1 VATTVPLGTPPVPST
16 PEKQEG
22 EGHEDAL
29 KRIWTDPTG
38 RWGWTANVQNGPIV
52 KRFMTTVFA
61 FFLMGGL
68 EALVMRTQLAQPNN
82 TFVTPDVYNQVF
94 TMHGSTMMFLFAVPM
109 MEAFAE
115 FLLPVM
121 VGTRELPFP
130 RMTAFLYWTL
140 LFGGLM
146 FNASFLFRN
155 LPDSGWFAYTP
166 LSSIPYSSNLGI
178 DFWNLGLDVAQIAA
192 IGDAFE
198 IIVGILKTRAPG
210 MSLRNMPIYLWSL
223 LVMGFSM
230 IFGFTPLFV
239 CTLMLNLDRHWGT
252 HFFDPS
258 AGGNPLLWQHL
269 FWIFGHPEVYI
280 MFIPATGVI
289 SMIVP
294 TFTRR
299 PLVGHTLIVLAMV
312 ATGFLS
318 FGLWVHHMFSTGA
331 VAPLAMSFFT
341 AASMTIAIP
350 SGIQI
355 FAWIAT
361 MWGTRPRMT
370 TPMLYAI
377 AFIVTFV
384 LGGISGVTLSAVP
397 WDWQVTDTYYVVAHF
412 HYVLIGSLLF
422 ATFAGFYY
430 WLPKLTNR
438 MLSETLGKWNF
449 WVTAIGFNIAFF
461 PMHFSG
467 FLGMPR
473 RVYSYPAG
481 IGLELPNLVST
492 IGAYI
497 LGAGVLLFLV
507 NLAWSIVLAHGRE
520 AGKDPWGAGTLD
532 WATESPPPDEGY
544 RVLPVVHTREP
555 LWEQA
560 RLEEGDPETV
570 RLVHALERSP
580 THYRATLVTSLAEG
594 IPEGVLRMASASRL
608 PLLAASGLAV
618 VFAGELFG
626 VHAVAVIGALV
637 MVAAVWLWLWP
648 PAVERELRLGDMGGP
663 TVHGLPVYLSGTR
676 SPAWW
681 GMLLVLLT
689 LAVGTACCIFSYF
702 YIRAGST
709 DWPPAGIQPP
719 DLTLPIV
726 RSIVFAL
733 SLPPA
738 WWALRSIKRERQLRL
753 QIALAANAAL
763 GVAFL
768 GLMLAEIGQWDPNL
782 QWHAYGSAF
791 YLLQGIQLVLVLI
804 GLLISAFA
812 QVQAW
817 MGYFN
822 RWRYL
827 AVQNLA
833 NYWTFTV
840 VHWLVVA
847 AVLYA
852 SPYVL

>member
-1 VATTVPLGTPPVPST
+1 MATTLDKPAPSAEPPPH
-16 PEKQEG
+16 E
-22 EGHEDAL
+22 EDAL

-38 RWGWTANVQNGPIV
+38 RFGWTANVQNGPIV
-52 KRFMTTVFA
+52 ERFMLTVFA
-61 FFLMGGL
+61 FFLLGGL
-68 EALVMRTQLAQPNN
+68 EALVMRAQLATPGNGLL
-82 TFVTPDVYNQVF
+82 TPDVYNQVF

-121 VGTRELPFP
+121 VGARELPFP

-146 FNASFLFRN
+146 FNAAFLFHS
-155 LPDSGWFAYTP
+155 LPDSGWFSYTP
-166 LSSIPYSSNLGI
+166 LSSVPYSTSLGI

-210 MSLRNMPIYLWSL
+210 MSLRNMPVYLWSV

-252 HFFDPS
+252 HFFDPN
-258 AGGNPLLWQHL
+258 ACGNPLLWQHL

-294 TFTRR
+294 TFARR

-318 FGLWVHHMFSTGA
+318 FGLWVHHMFATGG

-350 SGIQI
+350 SAVQI

-361 MWGTRPRMT
+361 LWGTRPRLT
-370 TPMLYAI
+370 TPMLYALG
-377 AFIVTFV
+377 FIITFV
-384 LGGISGVTLSAVP
+384 LGGISGVTLASVP
-397 WDWQVTDTYYVVAHF
+397 WDWQVSDTYFVVAHF
-412 HYVLIGSLLF
+412 HYVLIGSLVF
-422 ATFAGFYY
+422 GMFAGLYY

-438 MLSETLGKWNF
+438 MFSESLGKWNF
-449 WVTAIGFNIAFF
+449 WITLIGFNLTFF

-467 FLGMPR
+467 LLGMPR
-473 RVYSYPAG
+473 RVYTYAP
-481 IGLELPNLVST
+481 GLGLDTPNLLST
-492 IGAYI
+492 LGAYV
-497 LGAGVLLFLV
+497 LGFGVLLFLV
-507 NLAWSIVLAHGRE
+507 NFVRSVLLGRGRE
-520 AGKDPWGAGTLD
+520 AGENPWDAGSLD
-532 WATESPPPDEGY
+532 WATPTPPPDEGY
-544 RVLPVVHTREP
+544 RVIPIVHSREP
-555 LWEQA
+555 LWDQA
-560 RLEEGDPETV
+560 RLDEGDPETV
-570 RLVHALERSP
+570 RLVHALEQSP
-580 THYRATLVTSLAEG
+580 TQYRATLITSVAQA
-594 IPEGVLRMASASRL
+594 IPEGVVRMADASRL
-608 PLLAASGLAV
+608 PLVASLGLTL
-618 VFAGELFG
+618 VFAGEL
-626 VHAVAVIGALV
+626 VSIHAVAILGLV
-637 MVAAVWLWLWP
+637 VMLAAIWLWLWP
-648 PAVERELRLGDMGGP
+648 PAVEREFRLGDKGGP
-663 TVHGLPVYLSGTR
+663 TVHGLPVYHAGTR
-676 SPAWW
+676 APGWW

-689 LAVGTACCIFSYF
+689 LAVGSACCIFSYL
-702 YIRAGST
+702 YIRAGAAE
-709 DWPPAGIQPP
+709 WPPPGIAPP
-719 DLTLPIV
+719 DLGLPIARTV
-726 RSIVFAL
+726 VLAL
-733 SLPPA
+733 SAAPV
-738 WWALRSIKRERQLRL
+738 WWALASVRRDHQLRL
-753 QIALAANAAL
+753 QIGLALSALL

-768 GLMLAEIGQWDPNL
+768 AMLVAEIGQWDPNL
-782 QWHAYGSAF
+782 QGHAYGSAF
-791 YLLQGIQLVLVLI
+791 YLLQGIQLVLVVL
-804 GLLISAFA
+804 GLLISLFA
-812 QVQAW
+812 QAQAW

-833 NYWTFTV
+833 NFWTFAV

-852 SPYVL
+852 SPYLL

>member
-1 VATTVPLGTPPVPST
+1 MARTAAPERTVPDERTS
-16 PEKQEG
+16 EER
-22 EGHEDAL
+22 EDAL

-38 RWGWTANVQNGPIV
+38 RLGWTANVQNGPIV
-52 KRFMTTVFA
+52 QRFMVTVFA
-61 FFLMGGL
+61 FFLLGGL
-68 EALVMRTQLAQPNN
+68 EALVMRTQLARPDNS
-82 TFVTPDVYNQVF
+82 FITPDVYNQVF

-146 FNASFLFRN
+146 FNAAFLFHS

-166 LSSIPYSSNLGI
+166 LSSIPYSSSLGI

-210 MSLRNMPIYLWSL
+210 MSLRQMPVYLWSL

-252 HFFDPS
+252 HFFDS
-258 AGGNPLLWQHL
+258 NAGGNPLLWQHL

-299 PLVGHTLIVLAMV
+299 PLVGHTLIILAML

-318 FGLWVHHMFSTGA
+318 FGLWVHHMFSTGG

-350 SGIQI
+350 SGVQI

-361 MWGTRPRMT
+361 MWGTRPRLT
-370 TPMLYAI
+370 TPMLYAL

-384 LGGISGVTLSAVP
+384 LGGISGVTLAAVP
-397 WDWQVTDTYYVVAHF
+397 WDWQVTDSYYVVAHF

-422 ATFAGFYY
+422 STFAGLYY

-438 MLSETLGKWNF
+438 MFSEALGKWNF
-449 WVTAIGFNIAFF
+449 WITVIGFNVTFF

-473 RVYSYPAG
+473 RVYTYPT
-481 IGLELPNLVST
+481 GLGLDAPNLIST
-492 IGAYI
+492 IGAYV
-497 LGAGVLLFLV
+497 LGMGVLLFLINFV
-507 NLAWSIVLAHGRE
+507 WSIVLAHGRE
-520 AGKDPWGAGTLD
+520 AGENPWGAGSLD
-532 WATESPPPDEGY
+532 WATPTPPPDEGY
-544 RVLPVVHTREP
+544 RVIPIVYSREP
-555 LWEQA
+555 LWDQA
-560 RLEEGDPETV
+560 RLDEGDPETV
-570 RLVHALERSP
+570 RLVHALEHSP
-580 THYRATLVTSLAEG
+580 THYRATLITSLAEG
-594 IPEGVLRMASASRL
+594 IPEGVLRMAGASRL
-608 PLLAASGLAV
+608 PLLASFGLAV
-618 VFAGELFG
+618 VFAGELVS
-626 VHAVAVIGALV
+626 VHALAAIGLV
-637 MVAAVWLWLWP
+637 VMITAIWLWIWP
-648 PAVERELRLGDMGGP
+648 PAVERELRLGENGGP
-663 TVHGLPVYLSGTR
+663 TIHGLPVYHTGTR
-676 SPAWW
+676 APAWW

-689 LAVGTACCIFSYF
+689 LAVGSACCIFSYF
-702 YIRAGST
+702 YIRAGTT
-709 DWPPAGIQPP
+709 DWPPAGIEPP
-719 DLTLPIV
+719 DLTLPIMRTV
-726 RSIVFAL
+726 LLAISVV
-733 SLPPA
+733 PV
-738 WWALRSIKRERQLRL
+738 WWALRSIRRDHQLQL
-753 QIALAANAAL
+753 QISLACSALLGGLFLAL
-763 GVAFL
+763 LV
-768 GLMLAEIGQWDPNL
+768 AEIGQWDPNL
-782 QWHAYGSAF
+782 QGHAYGSAF
-791 YLLQGIQLVLVLI
+791 YLLQGIQLVIVLG
-804 GLLISAFA
+804 GLLISLFTQA
-812 QVQAW
+812 QAW
-817 MGYFN
+817 LGYFN
-822 RWRYL
+822 RWRHL

-833 NYWTFTV
+833 NYWTFAV
-840 VHWLVVA
+840 AHWLIVA
-847 AVLYA
+847 AVLYG
-852 SPYVL
+852 SPYLL

>member
-1 VATTVPLGTPPVPST
+1 VTTVVA
-16 PEKQEG
+16 PEPRQKSE
-22 EGHEDAL
+22 EAEEDAL
-29 KRIWTDPTG
+29 KRVWTDPTG
-38 RWGWTANVQNGPIV
+38 RFGWTANVQNGPIV
-52 KRFMTTVFA
+52 KRFIMTVFG
-61 FFLMGGL
+61 FFLVGGL
-68 EALVMRTQLAQPNN
+68 EALLMRTQLAAPDN
-82 TFVTPDVYNQVF
+82 TFLSPDLYNELF

-121 VGTRELPFP
+121 VGARELPFP

-146 FNASFLFRN
+146 FNAAWLFRN
-155 LPDSGWFAYTP
+155 LPDSGWFAYPP
-166 LSSIPYSSNLGI
+166 LSSIPFSSNLGI

-210 MSLRNMPIYLWSL
+210 MSLRHMPIYLWSL

-252 HFFDPS
+252 HFFDAN

-289 SMIVP
+289 SMILP

-361 MWGTRPRMT
+361 MWGTRPRFT

-377 AFIVTFV
+377 AVIVTFV
-384 LGGISGVTLSAVP
+384 FGGISGVSLSAVP
-397 WDWQVTDTYYVVAHF
+397 WDLQVTDSYFVVAHF

-422 ATFAGFYY
+422 STFAGFYY

-438 MLSETLGKWNF
+438 LLSETLGKWNF
-449 WVTAIGFNIAFF
+449 WITLIGFNVAFF

-473 RVYSYPAG
+473 RVYTYPPG
-481 IGLELPNLVST
+481 LGLELPNMVST

-497 LGAGVLLFLV
+497 LGVGVLLF
-507 NLAWSIVLAHGRE
+507 VLNVLWTTVLGRGRE
-520 AGKDPWGAGTLD
+520 AGENPWDAGSLD
-532 WATESPPPDEGY
+532 WATPTPPPDEGY
-544 RVLPVVHTREP
+544 RVIPIIHSREP
-555 LWEQA
+555 LWDQA
-560 RLEEGDPETV
+560 RLDEGDPRTV
-570 RLVHALERSP
+570 ELVHALERSP
-580 THYRATLVTSLAEG
+580 THYRATLVTSLAEAL
-594 IPEGVLRMASASRL
+594 PEGVLRMAAASRL
-608 PLLAASGLAV
+608 PLVAAAGLATI
-618 VFAGELFG
+618 FAGELFS
-626 VHAVAVIGALV
+626 VHTVAVIGLV
-637 MVAAVWLWLWP
+637 VMIIAIWLWMWP
-648 PAVERELRLGDMGGP
+648 PAVEREFKLGDLGGP
-663 TVHGLPVYLSGTR
+663 TVHGLPVYLSGSR
-676 SPAWW
+676 APGWW

-689 LAVGTACCIFSYF
+689 LAVGTACCIFAYF
-702 YIRAGST
+702 YFRAGST
-709 DWPPAGIQPP
+709 DGPPPGIQPP
-719 DLTLPIV
+719 DLTLPVV
-726 RSIVFAL
+726 RTILFTVSLLPAWCALWSIRRGHQLQLQL
-733 SLPPA
+733 SLG
-738 WWALRSIKRERQLRL
+738 LT
-753 QIALAANAAL
+753 AAL
-763 GVAFL
+763 GAAFVA
-768 GLMLAEIGQWDPNL
+768 LMIAEIGQWDPNL
-782 QWHAYGSAF
+782 QWNAYGSAF
-791 YLLQGIQLVLVLI
+791 YLLQAIQLVIVLG
-804 GLLISAFA
+804 GLLISLFTQA
-812 QVQAW
+812 QAW
-817 MGYFN
+817 LGYFN
-822 RWRYL
+822 RWRHL

-833 NYWTFTV
+833 NYWTFAV
-840 VHWLVVA
+840 VHWLIVA

-852 SPYVL
+852 SPYLL

>member
-1 VATTVPLGTPPVPST
+1 MSALVLAPPEESS
-16 PEKQEG
+16 PEK
-22 EGHEDAL
+22 EDAL

-38 RWGWTANVQNGPIV
+38 RFGWTANVQNGPIV
-52 KRFMTTVFA
+52 KRFLITVFA

-68 EALVMRTQLAQPNN
+68 EALVMRTQLATPGN
-82 TFVTPDVYNQVF
+82 TFLTPDVYNQVF

-115 FLLPVM
+115 FLIPVM

-140 LFGGLM
+140 LFGAIM
-146 FNASFLFRN
+146 FNASFLFHS

-166 LSSIPYSSNLGI
+166 LSSVPYSSSLGI

-230 IFGFTPLFV
+230 IFGFTPLFI
-239 CTLMLNLDRHWGT
+239 CTLMLNLDRHWAT
-252 HFFDPS
+252 HFFDPN

-289 SMIVP
+289 SMIIP

-299 PLVGHTLIVLAMV
+299 RLVGQTLIILAMV

-331 VAPLAMSFFT
+331 IAPLAMSFFT

-350 SGIQI
+350 SGVQI
-355 FAWIAT
+355 IAWIAS

-377 AFIVTFV
+377 GFIVTFV
-384 LGGISGVTLSAVP
+384 LGGISGVSLAVVP
-397 WDWQVTDTYYVVAHF
+397 WDWQVTDDYFVVAHF

-422 ATFAGFYY
+422 GTFAGLYY

-438 MLSETLGKWNF
+438 MFSEAIGKWNF
-449 WVTAIGFNIAFF
+449 WITIIGFNVTFF

-467 FLGMPR
+467 LLGMPR
-473 RVYSYPAG
+473 RVYTYPAG
-481 IGLELPNLVST
+481 AGLELPNLIST
-492 IGAYI
+492 IGAFV
-497 LGAGVLLFLV
+497 LAVGVLLFLL
-507 NLAWSIVLAHGRE
+507 NFFWSIVFAHGAE
-520 AGKDPWGAGTLD
+520 AGVNPWGAGTLD
-532 WATESPPPDEGY
+532 FATESPPPDEGY
-544 RVLPVVHTREP
+544 RVIPIVQSREP
-555 LWEQA
+555 LWDQD
-560 RLEEGDPETV
+560 RLDEGEWTS
-570 RLVHALERSP
+570 LVHAMEHSP
-580 THYRATLVTSLAEG
+580 THYRATLITSVAEG

-608 PLLAASGLAV
+608 PLLAAFGLAV
-618 VFAGELFG
+618 IFAGELVSINAIAAIG
-626 VHAVAVIGALV
+626 LVVMIVAI
-637 MVAAVWLWLWP
+637 WLWLWP
-648 PAVERELRLGDMGGP
+648 PAVERELRLGDDGGP
-663 TVHGLPVYLSGTR
+663 TVHGLPVYHTGSRAPG
-676 SPAWW
+676 WW

-689 LAVGTACCIFSYF
+689 IAVGSACCIFSYF
-702 YIRAGST
+702 YLRLST
-709 DWPPAGIQPP
+709 PAWPPAAIQPP
-719 DLTLPIV
+719 TLPLPLI
-726 RSIVFAL
+726 RSAVLVL
-733 SLPPA
+733 SLFPT
-738 WWALRSIKRERQLRL
+738 WWALHSVRRERQLQL
-753 QIALAANAAL
+753 QLSLAVTFGC
-763 GVAFL
+763 GVAFIAL
-768 GLMLAEIGQWDPNL
+768 NVAEIGQWDPNL
-782 QWHAYGSAF
+782 QANAYGSIF
-791 YLLQGIQLVLVLI
+791 YLLQGIQLLLVII
-804 GLLISAFA
+804 GLLISLFA
-812 QVQAW
+812 QGQAW

-822 RWRYL
+822 RWRHL
-827 AVQNLA
+827 AVQNLT

-840 VHWLVVA
+840 MHWLVVA
-847 AVLYA
+847 AVLYV
-852 SPYVL
+852 SPYLL